1 MGCGLSG
8 TREVLMTLSE
18 TMLEKLVTPKPL
30 AHMTTR
36 LPTRFAKTNASL
48 IASLK
53 KAKEL
58 GSVKG

>member
-1 MGCGLSG
+1 
-8 TREVLMTLSE
+8 MTLSE
-18 TMLEKLVTPKPL
+18 QMLQKLVTPKPGY
-30 AHMTTR
+30 MTTR
-36 LPTRFAKTNASL
+36 LPTKSAKTNASL